1 MIKLNNGYGIV
12 SADRSFTLVQD
23 FIRNCKDGST
33 EEARKSI
40 SFHPTLSSALSAYCN
55 NMMLDKVAERDYSLH
70 EVKQMLCELKE
81 EIGRYSV

>member
-1 MIKLNNGYGIV
+1 MIRLSNGYGIV
-12 SADRSFTLVQD
+12 SSDRSFTLVQD

-33 EEARKSI
+33 EEARKTLSY
-40 SFHPTLSSALSAYCN
+40 HTTLSSALSAYCN

-70 EVKQMLCELKE
+70 EVKQVLCELKE